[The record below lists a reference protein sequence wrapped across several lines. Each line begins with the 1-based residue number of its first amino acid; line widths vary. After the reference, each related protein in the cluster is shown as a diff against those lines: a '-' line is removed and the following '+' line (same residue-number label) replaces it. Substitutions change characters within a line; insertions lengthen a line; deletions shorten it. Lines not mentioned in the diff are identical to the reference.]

1 MILMKNKNVFKTVFD
16 EKFNMNLLK
25 KQIINKYESQK
36 NINILKKL
44 SYTSIL
50 IIVILI
56 FGLYI
61 KSNSNKPIYE
71 MQKGNIKMY
80 AYALANDNFLEKRQ
94 LTANTKLPLASYNKA
109 MSNVPGFPISFEMN
123 NIDYI
128 EISVTNGNVYSW
140 DKETG
145 LVNKLDNNY
154 KIYKNDT
161 LYFNVNENTSIKI
174 KAKKNDETLYEKY
187 IVITSDENYNY
198 YAKLNDFEI
207 NIKFNKLDNLSLT
220 SLDSDIK
227 DVESDNM
234 DFPNAFDYNKLKLP
248 NDLTKVKKSII
259 YTKNE
264 KQNDYTN
271 LNSYILNYYNDNETK
286 NIKVSF
292 SDKNRPIRDYY
303 FSNENAVTSIIKD
316 KKLKIYSYE
325 EIFFVEFHYNNYYFD
340 IETNNILQDEL
351 IDLISSII

>member
-1 MILMKNKNVFKTVFD
+1 MKNKNVFKTVFE
-16 EKFNMNLLK
+16 EKFDKRLLK
-25 KQIINKYESQK
+25 SQIINKYESKK
-36 NINILKKL
+36 NISILKKL
-44 SYTSIL
+44 SYISIF
-50 IIVILI
+50 IIIILI

-71 MQKGNIKMY
+71 IQKGNIKMY
-80 AYALANDNFLEKRQ
+80 AYSLANDNSLEKRQ

-128 EISVTNGNVYSW
+128 EISVTNGNLYSW
-140 DKETG
+140 NKDTG
-145 LVNKLDNNY
+145 IVNKLDNNY

-161 LYFNVNENTSIKI
+161 LYFDVNENTSIKI

-207 NIKFNKLDNLSLT
+207 SIKINKLNNLSIT
-220 SLDSDIK
+220 KLDLDIK
-227 DVESDNM
+227 DVETNNM
-234 DFPNAFDYNKLKLP
+234 TFPNAFDYNKVKLP
-248 NDLTKVKKSII
+248 NDINKIKKSII

-271 LNSYILNYYNDNETK
+271 LNSHILNYYNDNEAK
-286 NIKVSF
+286 NIRVAF
-292 SDKNRPIRDYY
+292 SDKNKPVRDYY
-303 FSNENAVTSIIKD
+303 FSDENAAISIIKD
-316 KKLKIYSYE
+316 KSLMIYSYE
-325 EIFFVEFHYNNYYFD
+325 KTFFVEFHYNNYYFD
-340 IETNNILQDEL
+340 IEANNISQDEL
-351 IDLISSII
+351 IDLLGSIIN

>member
-1 MILMKNKNVFKTVFD
+1 MKNKNVFKTVFE
-16 EKFNMNLLK
+16 EKFDKRLLK
-25 KQIINKYESQK
+25 SQIINKYESKK
-36 NINILKKL
+36 NISILKKL
-44 SYTSIL
+44 SYISIF
-50 IIVILI
+50 IIIILI

-71 MQKGNIKMY
+71 IQKGNIKMY
-80 AYALANDNFLEKRQ
+80 AYSLANDNSLEKRQ

-128 EISVTNGNVYSW
+128 EISVTNGNLYSW
-140 DKETG
+140 NKDTG
-145 LVNKLDNNY
+145 IVNKLDNNY

-161 LYFNVNENTSIKI
+161 LYFDVNENTSIKI

-207 NIKFNKLDNLSLT
+207 SIKINKLNNLSIT
-220 SLDSDIK
+220 KLDLDIK
-227 DVESDNM
+227 DVETNNM
-234 DFPNAFDYNKLKLP
+234 TFPNAFDYNKVKLP
-248 NDLTKVKKSII
+248 NDINKIKKSII

-271 LNSYILNYYNDNETK
+271 LNSHILNYYNNNEAK
-286 NIKVSF
+286 NIRVAF
-292 SDKNRPIRDYY
+292 SDKNKPVRDYY
-303 FSNENAVTSIIKD
+303 FSDENAAISIIKD
-316 KKLKIYSYE
+316 KSLMIYSYE
-325 EIFFVEFHYNNYYFD
+325 KTFFVEFHYNNYYFD
-340 IETNNILQDEL
+340 IEANNISQDEL
-351 IDLISSII
+351 IDLLGSIIN